1 MAPGMT
7 TATPP
12 TCASGYNAA
21 WLASRSPAE
30 QAAFLGS
37 LNRAEAEAL
46 DHDWAFWARPQQ
58 LPPPGLDWQ
67 GWLVL
72 AGRGFGKT
80 RAGAEWVRMEVEA
93 GRARRIALVGATAAD
108 ARHVMIE
115 GESGLLAISAPGMRP
130 LWEPSKRLLTW
141 PNGAVATAFS
151 AERPGQLRGPQHDL
165 AWADELCKWRDA
177 DAWDQLLLGLR
188 LGTAPRWLATT
199 TPRPVPLIKDLLN
212 DPKVRVTRG
221 STFDNWANLAPAF
234 LAEVVRR
241 YQGTRLG
248 RQELHAEVVDDV
260 PGALWTRVLLDCRRL
275 GTPAEGLVRVV
286 VGVDPAVGA
295 TGEDE
300 GAETGI
306 IVGGRR
312 ADGAFVVL
320 EDLSCRL
327 PPTGWAR
334 RAIDAYRRHQADR
347 LVAEVNQGGDLV
359 ESLVRTLDPAV
370 AYRGLRATR
379 GKAVRAE
386 PIAALYEQGRVFH
399 GPGLAALED
408 QMCRFTSQGPDGL
421 CDRVDAL
428 VWVLTDLA
436 AGPLPTAPRLRR
448 L

>member
-1 MAPGMT
+1 MA
-7 TATPP
+7 TAPKS
-12 TCASGYNAA
+12 ASAFRAA
-21 WLASRSPAE
+21 CLASLSAETRADFLRS
-30 QAAFLGS
+30 LS
-37 LNRAEAEAL
+37 RREAEAL
-46 DHDWAFWARPQQ
+46 FYDWEFWARPSQ
-58 LPPPGLDWQ
+58 LPPEGTWH

-80 RAGAEWVRMEVEA
+80 RAGAEFIRAEVEA

-108 ARHVMIE
+108 ARQVMIE
-115 GESGLLAISAPGMRP
+115 GESGLLAISPPWMKP

-188 LGTAPRWLATT
+188 LGTAPRFLATT
-199 TPRPVPLIKDLLN
+199 TPKPSGLIKGLLG
-212 DPKVRVTRG
+212 DPGVRVTRG
-221 STFDNWANLAPAF
+221 STFDNWAHLAPSF

-248 RQELHAEVVDDV
+248 RQELHAELVEDV
-260 PGALWTRVLLDCRRL
+260 AGALWTRGLLDARRAP
-275 GTPAEGLVRVV
+275 PADDYVRVV

-295 TGEDE
+295 AGEDE

-306 IVGGRR
+306 VVAARR
-312 ADGAFVVL
+312 RDGTALVL
-320 EDLSCRL
+320 ADLSGRL
-327 PPTGWAR
+327 APTTWAR
-334 RAIDAYRRHQADR
+334 RAIEGFRRHQADR

-370 AYRGLRATR
+370 PFKAVRAAR

-399 GPGLAALED
+399 VAGLETLED
-408 QMCRFTSQGPDGL
+408 QMCRFTANGPEGP

-428 VWVLTDLA
+428 VWALTDLMT
-436 AGPLPTAPRLRR
+436 GPDAPAPRLRR

>member
-1 MAPGMT
+1 MAT
-7 TATPP
+7 
-12 TCASGYNAA
+12 
-21 WLASRSPAE
+21 RAE
-30 QAAFLGS
+30 FLKS
-37 LNRAEAEAL
+37 LSRAEAEAL
-46 DHDWAFWARPQQ
+46 YHDWPFWARPAQ
-58 LPPPGLDWQ
+58 LPPPGTDWH

-93 GRARRIALVGATAAD
+93 GRARRIALVGATTAD
-108 ARHVMIE
+108 ARQVMIE
-115 GESGLLAISAPGMRP
+115 GESGLLAISPPGSRP
-130 LWEPSKRLLTW
+130 RWEPSKRLLTW
-141 PNGAVATAFS
+141 PNGAVAAAFS

-188 LGTAPRWLATT
+188 LGRAPRFLATT
-199 TPRPVPLIKDLLN
+199 TPKPSALIKGLLN

-221 STFDNWANLAPAF
+221 STFDNWANLAPTF

-248 RQELHAEVVDDV
+248 RQELHAELVDDV
-260 PGALWTRVLLDCRRL
+260 PGALWSRDLLDRQRDARL
-275 GTPAEGLVRVV
+275 PGEMLRIV

-306 IVGGRR
+306 VVAGLRP
-312 ADGAFVVL
+312 DGSFLVI
-320 EDLSCRL
+320 EDLSGRL
-327 PPTGWAR
+327 PPTAWAR
-334 RAIDAYRRHQADR
+334 VAIDAFHRHQADR

-370 AYRGLRATR
+370 AYRAVRAAR

-399 GPGLAALED
+399 RPGLGTLED
-408 QMCRFTSQGPDGL
+408 QMCRFTAMGPEGL

-428 VWVLTDLA
+428 VWVLTDLMS
-436 AGPLPTAPRLRR
+436 GPRPLVPRLRR

>member
-1 MAPGMT
+1 M
-7 TATPP
+7 PP
-12 TCASGYNAA
+12 EG
-21 WLASRSPAE
+21 E
-30 QAAFLGS
+30 
-37 LNRAEAEAL
+37 
-46 DHDWAFWARPQQ
+46 
-58 LPPPGLDWQ
+58 DWQ

-93 GRARRIALVGATAAD
+93 GRARRIALVGATAGD
-108 ARHVMIE
+108 VRRVMIE
-115 GESGLLAISAPGMRP
+115 GESGLLAISPPSMMP

-141 PNGAVATAFS
+141 PNGAIATAFS

-188 LGTAPRWLATT
+188 LGRNPRWLATT
-199 TPRPVPLIKDLLN
+199 TPAPGRLIRGLLQ

-221 STFDNWANLAPAF
+221 STFDNWANLAPGF

-248 RQELHAEVVDDV
+248 RQELHAEVIDDV
-260 PGALWTRVLLDCRRL
+260 PGALWTRAGLDLCRL
-275 GTPAEGLVRVV
+275 VVAPADFVRIV
-286 VGVDPAVGA
+286 VGIDPAVGA
-295 TGEDE
+295 AGEGE

-306 IVGGRR
+306 IVAGRL
-312 ADGAFVVL
+312 ADGGAVVL
-320 EDLSCRL
+320 DDLSGRH
-327 PPTGWAR
+327 PPTQWAR
-334 RAIDAYRRHQADR
+334 AAIEAFRRHRADR
-347 LVAEVNQGGDLV
+347 LVAEINQGGDLV

-370 AYRGLRATR
+370 PYRAVRATR

-386 PIAALYEQGRVFH
+386 PIAALYEQGRVRH
-399 GPGLAALED
+399 LPGLATLED
-408 QMCRFTSQGPDGL
+408 QMCRFTSHGPEGP

-428 VWVLTDLA
+428 VWALTDLMD
-436 AGPLPTAPRLRR
+436 GPIPSAPRLRR